1 MSEAVSRR
9 DFLGLFAAPFRRREA
24 GPSEPIGR
32 PATPPTERVAV
43 IQGRFCLAYRS
54 ICSVCVERCPV
65 PGAIVTERGIPR
77 VEATACTG
85 CGVCAQVCPAPRN
98 AILQVPRRPR
108 PS

>member
-1 MSEAVSRR
+1 MSEVVSRR
-9 DFLGLFAAPFRRREA
+9 DFLGLFVAPFQRRAAAPTA
-24 GPSEPIGR
+24 PAPSEPV
-32 PATPPTERVAV
+32 PARVAV

-77 VEATACTG
+77 VEAAHCTG

-98 AILQVPRRPR
+98 AILQVPRRPA
-108 PS
+108 P